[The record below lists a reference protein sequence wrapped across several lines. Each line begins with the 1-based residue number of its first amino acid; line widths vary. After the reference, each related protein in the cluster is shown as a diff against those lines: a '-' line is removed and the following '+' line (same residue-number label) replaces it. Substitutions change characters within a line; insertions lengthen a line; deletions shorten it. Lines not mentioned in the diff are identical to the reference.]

1 MKYNL
6 ISLRVDLETIRD
18 RLSLMQ
24 ESNEAVSDAISWSYT
39 FICIEDTYHA
49 LTALIERAEQVE
61 STKDIE

>member
-1 MKYNL
+1 MKYSL

-18 RLSLMQ
+18 RLSLLQ
-24 ESNEAVSDAISWSYT
+24 ECNDSVRDTFSWNETYK
-39 FICIEDTYHA
+39 CIEDTYQA